1 MSKPDRKFYLL
12 ILTAIAA
19 GYLWLGLSWYADNRP
34 ELKGAEYTVCVVK
47 NVSSLPCPSCGSTRT
62 VKNLLLGN
70 ISDALRINPLG
81 ILLALGLLI
90 VPFLFLWDI
99 ISGTRHLRHAWDRF
113 QKVFSHKWV
122 LILFFVL
129 ITANWIW
136 NINKGL

>member
-19 GYLWLGLSWYADNRP
+19 GYLWLGLTWYADSRA
-34 ELKGAEYTVCVVK
+34 ELKGTEYTVCVVK

-62 VKNLLLGN
+62 VKNLFLGN

-81 ILLALGLLI
+81 IFLALGLLI
-90 VPFLFLWDI
+90 VPVVFIWDI
-99 ISGTRHLRHAWDRF
+99 ISGTRHLRHAWDWF
-113 QKVFSHKWV
+113 QIVFSQKWV

-136 NINKGL
+136 NINKGI